1 MKIST
6 YVQCVATANQLFGD
20 PFHAVQSAGGAASA
34 AYLGSWTSAAWGAN
48 ATGVTDTEIKIAGL
62 RLRRVR
68 PGSERWHWPMD

>member
-1 MKIST
+1 MSKLMG
-6 YVQCVATANQLFGD
+6 VEQLFEGRH
-20 PFHAVQSAGGAASA
+20 FGAASA

-68 PGSERWHWPMD
+68 PGSERWRWPMD